1 MTNEVVDMN
10 NEAADNEG
18 YAGEILDISDNEVIE
33 SEAKDNE
40 IISNETVVK
49 EIKAK
54 EAAVPDRK
62 KAEGKDYIFPPVTLL
77 IKEQQTQSSDVV

>member
-1 MTNEVVDMN
+1 M
-10 NEAADNEG
+10 
-18 YAGEILDISDNEVIE
+18 IE

-62 KAEGKDYIFPPVTLL
+62 RQKERITFFHRLL
-77 IKEQQTQSSDVV
+77 FL

>member
-1 MTNEVVDMN
+1 M
-10 NEAADNEG
+10 
-18 YAGEILDISDNEVIE
+18 LE
-33 SEAKDNE
+33 SEAKDIE

-77 IKEQQTQSSDVV
+77 IKEQQTQSS